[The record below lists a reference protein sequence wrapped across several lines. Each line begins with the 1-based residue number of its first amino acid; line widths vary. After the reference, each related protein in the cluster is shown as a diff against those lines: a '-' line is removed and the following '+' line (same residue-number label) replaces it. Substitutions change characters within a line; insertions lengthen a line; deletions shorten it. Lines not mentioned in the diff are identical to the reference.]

1 MVLENPGKF
10 MAEERIR
17 QTNIHDGAVVFAVKD
32 QVSTSLEEEAVILN
46 LKDGVYYGLNPV
58 GARIWDLLQEPRTVR
73 EILNI
78 LLEEYE
84 VEPQRCGQDLL
95 NLLKELAAK
104 KLIEVKDAQAA

>member
-1 MVLENPGKF
+1 MK
-10 MAEERIR
+10 
-17 QTNIHDGAVVFAVKD
+17 QTNIHDDAVVFSVKD

-46 LKDGVYYGLNPV
+46 LGDGVYYGLNVV

-78 LLEEYE
+78 ILVEYE
-84 VEPQRCGQDLL
+84 VEPQRCRQDLL
-95 NLLKELAAK
+95 ILLKELAAK